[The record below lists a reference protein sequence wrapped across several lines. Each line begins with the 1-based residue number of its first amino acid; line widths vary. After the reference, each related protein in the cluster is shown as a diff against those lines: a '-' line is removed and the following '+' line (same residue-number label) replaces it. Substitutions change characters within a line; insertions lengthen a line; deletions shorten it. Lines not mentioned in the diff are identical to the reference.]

1 MGTVGNSKFDR
12 TNVRI
17 CKSRTSFL
25 PYIIYKYIAYGGRN
39 IRRNENARGFRGKNL
54 WQLFENRRETFALF
68 RKSEIFG
75 KFSLAREKST
85 PCCGNKISEKSVE
98 NADFFDFYPQ
108 KRILGNCG
116 K

>member
-17 CKSRTSFL
+17 RKSRTSFL
-25 PYIIYKYIAYGGRN
+25 PYIIYKYIAYSGRN
-39 IRRNENARGFRGKNL
+39 ILRNENARCFRGKNL

-98 NADFFDFYPQ
+98 NADFFDFYLQ

>member
-17 CKSRTSFL
+17 RKSRTSFL
-25 PYIIYKYIAYGGRN
+25 PYIIYKYIAYGERN
-39 IRRNENARGFRGKNL
+39 IRRNENARGFLGKNL

-85 PCCGNKISEKSVE
+85 PSVGIKSR
-98 NADFFDFYPQ
+98 
-108 KRILGNCG
+108 KSRLKTRIFSTFIHKNGF
-116 K
+116 

>member
-12 TNVRI
+12 TIVRI
-17 CKSRTSFL
+17 RKSRTSFL
-25 PYIIYKYIAYGGRN
+25 PYIIYKYIAYGERN
-39 IRRNENARGFRGKNL
+39 IRRNENARGFLGKNL

-85 PCCGNKISEKSVE
+85 PSVGIKSR
-98 NADFFDFYPQ
+98 
-108 KRILGNCG
+108 KSRLKTRIFSTFIHKNGF
-116 K
+116 

>member
-1 MGTVGNSKFDR
+1 MRGVFAGKTFGNSLK
-12 TNVRI
+12 I
-17 CKSRTSFL
+17 
-25 PYIIYKYIAYGGRN
+25 
-39 IRRNENARGFRGKNL
+39 RGKL
-54 WQLFENRRETFALF
+54 SLSFG
-68 RKSEIFG
+68 KSEIFG

>member
-1 MGTVGNSKFDR
+1 MRGVFAGKTFGNS
-12 TNVRI
+12 
-17 CKSRTSFL
+17 L
-25 PYIIYKYIAYGGRN
+25 
-39 IRRNENARGFRGKNL
+39 KNM
-54 WQLFENRRETFALF
+54 RETFALF

-85 PCCGNKISEKSVE
+85 PCCGTKISEKSVE